1 MPYVTEDNLTDVP
14 GPLQT
19 METASTMASIVES
32 LGMGSPHNAAIPAVD
47 ARRQVLAHLAGRRI
61 VEMVRDDSTRYR

>member
-14 GPLQT
+14 GPLHDEGDRFNDGIHSRIT
-19 METASTMASIVES
+19 RY
-32 LGMGSPHNAAIPAVD
+32 GSPHNAAIPAVD

>member
-14 GPLQT
+14 GPL
-19 METASTMASIVES
+19 
-32 LGMGSPHNAAIPAVD
+32 HD

-61 VEMVRDDSTRYR
+61 VEMVRDDSARYR

>member
-1 MPYVTEDNLTDVP
+1 
-14 GPLQT
+14 
-19 METASTMASIVES
+19 
-32 LGMGSPHNAAIPAVD
+32 MGLPHNAAIPAVD

>member
-1 MPYVTEDNLTDVP
+1 
-14 GPLQT
+14 
-19 METASTMASIVES
+19 MASIVES